1 MSGNQSEVSREIRL
15 IADKL
20 NETKYD
26 FVNQLPISFE
36 KEDTANDIV
45 IEFLEIVLEAFD
57 LDEKTA
63 FENVTDYGRRIG
75 DFSLNNGQRLDESID
90 KISKIRRS
98 LWNHIKEQIIQLEAG
113 IEAVLEVA
121 DIFDPLFDRAISAF
135 STAYMN
141 SYRENLDKAEDEF
154 LKLSAPVVPIF
165 EGTAV
170 LPIIGGIDEKRADQ
184 LMKTAL
190 NEAGQRELDYLFIDL
205 SGVSVVDTMVANHIF
220 QIIKSLE
227 LIGVKTVL
235 AGIRPEVS
243 HTMVSLGIDF
253 AKIKT
258 HSSLQQAL
266 SMYMNVSNQAN

>member
-1 MSGNQSEVSREIRL
+1 MSGKQSEVSREIRL

-36 KEDTANDIV
+36 KEDKAKDII
-45 IEFLEIVLEAFD
+45 IEFLEIVLKEFD
-57 LDEKTA
+57 LDDETA
-63 FENVTDYGRRIG
+63 FDNVTNFGMRIG
-75 DFSLNNGQRLDESID
+75 EFALNNGARLDESID
-90 KISKIRRS
+90 KISNIRRL
-98 LWNHIKEQIIQLEAG
+98 LWKHIKEQVLVLEAR
-113 IEAVLEVA
+113 IDTVLEVA
-121 DIFDPLFDRAISAF
+121 DIFDPLFDRAIFAL

-165 EGTAV
+165 KGTAV

-190 NEAGQRELDYLFIDL
+190 YEAGQRELDYLFIDL
-205 SGVSVVDTMVANHIF
+205 SGVSVVDTMVAYHIF
-220 QIIKSLE
+220 KIIKSLK
-227 LIGVKTVL
+227 LIGVETVL

-266 SMYMNVSNQAN
+266 SMYMNVSNQIN